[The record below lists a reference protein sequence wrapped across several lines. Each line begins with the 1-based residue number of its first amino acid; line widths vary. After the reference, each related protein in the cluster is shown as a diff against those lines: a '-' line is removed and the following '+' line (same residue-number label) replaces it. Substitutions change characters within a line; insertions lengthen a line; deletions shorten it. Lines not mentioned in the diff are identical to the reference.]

1 LQIGQGVLSST
12 GKAVFPPVA
21 VFPLTGPQTE
31 QAGPPPIDAGLPPV
45 EQDTTLQTE
54 QTASPKQEPGSQSQ
68 TREASSPSTT
78 DDPATTSSIDRASPA
93 GQPLCIDPDAL
104 AVMLVAGLL
113 TSNPDKANTD
123 GCRILPD
130 DATLTRLESYPSIFP
145 SMRIVKVKVASPTQP
160 DLTFGFTIE
169 TGR

>member
-1 LQIGQGVLSST
+1 
-12 GKAVFPPVA
+12 
-21 VFPLTGPQTE
+21 
-31 QAGPPPIDAGLPPV
+31 
-45 EQDTTLQTE
+45 
-54 QTASPKQEPGSQSQ
+54 
-68 TREASSPSTT
+68 
-78 DDPATTSSIDRASPA
+78 
-93 GQPLCIDPDAL
+93 
-104 AVMLVAGLL
+104 MLVAGLL